1 MSETP
6 LVSVWMITYGHENYI
21 SQAIEG
27 VLFQK
32 CDFNVE
38 LIIADD
44 CSPDNTETV
53 VKGIIKN
60 DPRAH
65 IIRYTRHV
73 VNKGMINNFIWTL
86 EQCKGKYIAMCEG
99 DDYWTDPLKLQKQVD
114 FLEGHPNYSMSLHN
128 SWILKRNK
136 KREFILKNLHENKVF
151 TTEEVIC
158 GQARI
163 ITHSLVFKKEYLNLP
178 PWFNYV
184 QQGDLALMLILSM
197 VGPIYFFS
205 DVMGVYRK
213 HPTSLGAL
221 SSAVRTDLYK
231 RDLLSYFDLYTNF
244 KYHSIITQ
252 RKQHYQKQ
260 LYYQYLKT
268 SGKFRKYLNLD
279 YYVYKLKHFHTKF
292 SK

>member
-1 MSETP
+1 MNRLP

-21 SQAIEG
+21 AQAVEG
-27 VLFQK
+27 VLMQK
-32 CDFNVE
+32 CDFNIE

-44 CSPDNTETV
+44 CSPDNTEAIV
-53 VKGIIKN
+53 NGIIKN

-65 IIRYTRHV
+65 IIRYTRHAQ
-73 VNKGMINNFIWTL
+73 NKGMINNFIWAL
-86 EQCKGKYIAMCEG
+86 EQCKGKYIALCEG
-99 DDYWTDPLKLQKQVD
+99 DDYWIDPLKLQKQVD
-114 FLEGHPNYSMSLHN
+114 FLENNPNYSMCLHN
-128 SWILKRNK
+128 ALFLKRNEK
-136 KREFILKNLHENKVF
+136 NEIIIKNLNENKTFNTVDILKGR
-151 TTEEVIC
+151 T
-158 GQARI
+158 RI
-163 ITHSLVFKKEYLNLP
+163 ITHSLVFRREYLKIPN
-178 PWFNYV
+178 WFNFV
-184 QQGDLALMLILSM
+184 QQGDLALMLVLSLS
-197 VGPIYFFS
+197 GPIYYFS

-213 HPTSLGAL
+213 HATSLGST

-279 YYVYKLKHFHTKF
+279 YYFYRLNHFFTKF

>member
-1 MSETP
+1 MNHIPT
-6 LVSVWMITYGHENYI
+6 VSVCMITYGHDNYI
-21 SQAIEG
+21 AQAIEG
-27 VLFQK
+27 VLMQK
-32 CDFNVE
+32 CDFHIE

-44 CSPDNTETV
+44 CSPDNTATV
-53 VKGIIKN
+53 VNRIIKN
-60 DPRAH
+60 DTRAH
-65 IIRYTRHV
+65 IIRYTRHAQ
-73 VNKGMINNFIWTL
+73 NKGVINNFIWAL
-86 EQCKGKYIAMCEG
+86 EKCKGKYIALCEG
-99 DDYWTDPLKLQKQVD
+99 DDYWTDPYKLQKQVD
-114 FLEGHPNYSMSLHN
+114 FLESNPNYSMSLHN
-128 SWILKRNK
+128 AWALKSNEK
-136 KREFILKNLHENKVF
+136 KEIILKNFKENKVY

-163 ITHSLVFKKEYLNLP
+163 ITHSLVFKKEFLNLP
-178 PWFNYV
+178 HWFNYV
-184 QQGDLALMLILSM
+184 QQGDLALMLVLSLA
-197 VGPIYFFS
+197 GPIYYFS

-279 YYVYKLKHFHTKF
+279 YYFYRLNHFFTKF